1 MTTQLYRSRTDTM
14 LGGVC
19 GGLAQYLGVDST
31 LVRLIAVLLA
41 LSSGIGLVLY
51 IVLWI
56 IVPLR
61 PAGDPAQTDAASV
74 RASADE
80 IAERAR
86 ALGDQLGTA
95 VQTAHP
101 RGGLFIGLAL
111 IVIGTIFMIQRLDI
125 VWLRWLNVDT
135 LWPVLLIVGGLML
148 LWRRARPTSGQ
159 GV

>member
-19 GGLAQYLGVDST
+19 GGLAHYLGVDPT
-31 LVRLIAVLLA
+31 LVRLVAVLLA
-41 LSSGIGLVLY
+41 MSSGIGLVLY

-56 IVPLR
+56 IVPLNPLGADVSLSR
-61 PAGDPAQTDAASV
+61 AP
-74 RASADE
+74 ASADE
-80 IAERAR
+80 IAQRAR
-86 ALGDQLGTA
+86 TLGDDLGA
-95 VQTAHP
+95 AIQTAHP
-101 RGGLFIGLAL
+101 RAGVFIGLAL
-111 IVIGTIFMIQRLDI
+111 IAMGAIFMIQRLDI
-125 VWLRWLNVDT
+125 IWLRWLNFDM